1 MGGGVGDM
9 GKGDRICEPAF
20 IKINYLAMLE
30 LKVQIFA
37 KKQ

>member
-1 MGGGVGDM
+1 M

-20 IKINYLAMLE
+20 AKINCLAMLE

>member
-1 MGGGVGDM
+1 MGDM
-9 GKGDRICEPAF
+9 GKRDRICEPAF
-20 IKINYLAMLE
+20 VKINCLAMLE

>member
-1 MGGGVGDM
+1 M

-20 IKINYLAMLE
+20 VKINCLAMLE
-30 LKVQIFA
+30 RKVQIFA